1 MCCMCVSVAVA
12 VHVTLGAGWIVVLE
26 NANVFSNSFSVLYLV
41 FQVNFIFICR
51 SRSQVGG
58 EPSLLQKVPE
68 KYFVVKNDE
77 FVRVK
82 YVLVFETQKQM

>member
-1 MCCMCVSVAVA
+1 MPSIHNITAFQICIIFGGHRFVHGCGLNVYILFISLLFTMCVVS
-12 VHVTLGAGWIVVLE
+12 
-26 NANVFSNSFSVLYLV
+26 
-41 FQVNFIFICR
+41 R
-51 SRSQVGG
+51 SRTQVGG

-82 YVLVFETQKQM
+82 YVFIFEMQKPV